1 MYSKG
6 PLICRNISIQNRQML
21 LRVFNFIEQKF
32 QNIKG
37 EKKQKKEK
45 SRRVRKERE
54 STEKI
59 ANLHQSIF
67 FMLSD
72 LTRMRGNRAGRLA
85 CVTKRERKKHLHRKK

>member
-37 EKKQKKEK
+37 KK
-45 SRRVRKERE
+45 
-54 STEKI
+54 
-59 ANLHQSIF
+59 
-67 FMLSD
+67 
-72 LTRMRGNRAGRLA
+72 NR
-85 CVTKRERKKHLHRKK
+85 RKKRVEE

>member
-21 LRVFNFIEQKF
+21 LRVFNFIEQKSR
-32 QNIKG
+32 ILR
-37 EKKQKKEK
+37 EKKQKKKK

-54 STEKI
+54 STEKT

-85 CVTKRERKKHLHRKK
+85 CVTKSERKKHLHRKK